1 MAINVREH
9 NFRSIL
15 SHIANRYIPRLSNNS
30 NLKVNVQKKH
40 YSDKSASQCPTDKH
54 EQIEQN
60 MFGEFIL
67 WPYLVQPPPIGLF
80 ANSPS
85 FATPSSGYPR
95 GRGGCHRGVFSSVM
109 TLATSPATVLV
120 KVWLSPGWGLW
131 RRCRG
136 CRRAGTGRHHYRV
149 WNVENWVK

>member
-1 MAINVREH
+1 MLENTILGQFYPTSPIYPTIVEQFKPEGKCPKKQ
-9 NFRSIL
+9 FRQIRQAMS
-15 SHIANRYIPRLSNNS
+15 NRQAWT
-30 NLKVNVQKKH
+30 K
-40 YSDKSASQCPTDKH
+40 
-54 EQIEQN
+54 N

-95 GRGGCHRGVFSSVM
+95 GRGGCHRGVFSSVL

-149 WNVENWVK
+149 WNVKNWVN